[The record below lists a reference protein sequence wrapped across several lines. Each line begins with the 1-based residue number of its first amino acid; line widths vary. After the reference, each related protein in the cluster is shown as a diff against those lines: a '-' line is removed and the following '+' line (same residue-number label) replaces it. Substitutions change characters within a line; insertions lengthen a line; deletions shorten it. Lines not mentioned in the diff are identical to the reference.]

1 MITFFNKLPIKQ
13 KIIGM
18 VMMISAFIQLT
29 VMGIVGYNDWQSNQ
43 EMMVDSLSVLTKA
56 VGVNASAAIVFQD
69 PDTAKEILSA
79 LASNKDILAAQIYDK
94 EMALLAS
101 YHAQPGLHSEEIASV
116 QTFILAPDRVKEI
129 SQSAEGSFEQ
139 VVQYASG
146 FLDLHQPVFAGDDIV
161 GYMAVQASL
170 AGLYNRIQQQL
181 FVITAVFILAL
192 VIAYV
197 LVSWLQKIISAPVID
212 LTHKMNSVSENNDYS
227 LRIETRRTD
236 ELGQLV
242 NGFNRMI
249 EQIQERDVKL
259 EKSKDSA
266 ETANKAKS
274 EFLANMSHEIRTPM
288 NGVLGMAELLELTS
302 LSDKQTHYVRTI
314 HASGQALLGVINDIL
329 DFSKIEAGKLK
340 LEQVDINLRELSEMS
355 GDLFSEIAREKGL
368 ELIIHVSNEVPE
380 ALLGDPTRLRQ
391 VMVNLLS
398 NAIKFTESGE
408 VFAQVSVVSETDEH
422 AVVMFEVRDTGIGI
436 SKQALKNIFEAFAQ
450 ADSTTTRRFGGTGL
464 GLSISHQLVKL
475 MGGRLQVESKE
486 AEGSCFYFT
495 LTLPKAMP
503 PGVVKTLVNLHGSR
517 ALVVDDNATNLHI
530 VSEQLKSWGCRVDS
544 YQNSRHVLTGME
556 EAAKTDDPYKIAI
569 LDLVMPGMDG
579 MELARN
585 IKHSNH
591 LKNTQ
596 LILLSSASLSD
607 GESIQDAGIACMISK
622 PVRGS
627 ELKQC
632 LLSLVDRAGSELE
645 NEPCTQLAHELY
657 EMKGRVLLAE
667 DNPVN
672 QQVAEAMLEVIGY
685 QVDIANNGSEALQM
699 YKEAMYDLV
708 LMDIH
713 MPEVDGIQATNMIR
727 EWEEQCDRHVPIAAL
742 TANAMEGDKER
753 FLAAGMD
760 DYLSKPFQKSELIE
774 LIDRCLAA

>member
-1 MITFFNKLPIKQ
+1 MT
-13 KIIGM
+13 
-18 VMMISAFIQLT
+18 ISTLVQLT

-43 EMMVDSLSVLTKA
+43 ETMVDSLSVLTKA

-69 PDTAKEILSA
+69 PETAKEILSA
-79 LASNKDILAAQIYDK
+79 LASHKDILAAQIYDK
-94 EMALLAS
+94 SMVLLAS
-101 YHAQPGLHSEEIASV
+101 YHAQPGLHSEEMASV
-116 QTFILAPDRVKEI
+116 QKFILAPDRIKEI
-129 SQSAEGSFEQ
+129 SQSAEGSLEQ

-146 FLDLHQPVFAGDDIV
+146 FLDLHMPVFAGDDIV

-170 AGLYNRIQQQL
+170 AGMYHRVQQQL
-181 FVITAVFILAL
+181 LVIAAVFILAL

-197 LVSWLQKIISAPVID
+197 LASWLQKIISAPVIK
-212 LTHKMNSVSENNDYS
+212 LTHKMNYVSENNDYS
-227 LRIETRRTD
+227 LRMRTRRTD

-249 EQIQERDVKL
+249 EQIQERDVQL
-259 EKSKDSA
+259 EKSKDLA
-266 ETANKAKS
+266 ESANKAKS

-340 LEQVDINLRELSEMS
+340 IEQVDVNLHELSEMA

-368 ELIIHVSNEVPE
+368 ELIVHVSDEVPE

-408 VFAQVSVVSETDEH
+408 VFAQSSVVSETDDH
-422 AVVMFEVRDTGIGI
+422 VVVMFEVRDTGIGI
-436 SKQALKNIFEAFAQ
+436 SEQALKNIFEAFSQ

-464 GLSISHQLVKL
+464 GLSISHQLVEL
-475 MGGRLQVESKE
+475 MGGRLHVESRE
-486 AEGSCFYFT
+486 AAGTRFYFT
-495 LTLPKAMP
+495 LPLPKAMP
-503 PGVVKTLVNLHGSR
+503 TGAVKTLVNLHGSR

-544 YQNSRHVLTGME
+544 YQNSRHVLAGME

-585 IKHSNH
+585 IKHSNN

-596 LILLSSASLSD
+596 LILLSSTNLSD
-607 GESIQDAGIACMISK
+607 GENIRDAGIACMVSK

-632 LLSLVDRAGSELE
+632 LLSLVERAGSALE
-645 NEPCTQLAHELY
+645 NEPCAQLVHEPY
-657 EMKGRVLLAE
+657 EIKGRVLLAE
-667 DNPVN
+667 DNLVN
-672 QQVAEAMLEVIGY
+672 QQVAEAMLEIIGY

-699 YKEAMYDLV
+699 YKEVMYDLV

-727 EWEEQCDRHVPIAAL
+727 EWEKQRDRYVPIAAL
-742 TANAMEGDKER
+742 TANAMEGDRER

-760 DYLSKPFQKSELIE
+760 DYLSKPFQKNELIE